1 MKVKGS
7 FEVEEFSSSKY
18 PEADISVAEDHGGPK
33 PYQFELLVAGLQCPK
48 LEISLCFSLTPSG
61 TVLPA
66 ATIVRPCD
74 GLKGNTAVLWHF
86 DSSQTYRTSP
96 NHCAKLWKQ
105 CAEDER
111 RTKLTSFLQNASRH
125 FMLYGKDTDRDKTK
139 KQNPQ
144 SYLPLRASTFQHWGG
159 KNSPL
164 TGRNNMGILVLYSL
178 PYLYSIITRELS
190 LRDSLWKSYTI
201 WILDIGKLK
210 WYLLGLL
217 AILILICGNIEVKV
231 SILPPPQ

>member
-1 MKVKGS
+1 MRQGIGVWRWAEEGGCGRVRQELFSDIPRPQENGEQHQIARHLSMKVKGS

-18 PEADISVAEDHGGPK
+18 PEADISVVEDHGGPK

-96 NHCAKLWKQ
+96 NHCAK
-105 CAEDER
+105 
-111 RTKLTSFLQNASRH
+111 F
-125 FMLYGKDTDRDKTK
+125 
-139 KQNPQ
+139 
-144 SYLPLRASTFQHWGG
+144 
-159 KNSPL
+159 
-164 TGRNNMGILVLYSL
+164 
-178 PYLYSIITRELS
+178 
-190 LRDSLWKSYTI
+190 
-201 WILDIGKLK
+201 
-210 WYLLGLL
+210 
-217 AILILICGNIEVKV
+217 
-231 SILPPPQ
+231 